1 MGSTFAVLVDSAS
14 FVLVVTAIM
23 IAASI
28 SAPSSNTVNRL
39 TAATRDARFVVVA
52 VWAALAIVSST
63 CAILVVSAP
72 PVLMILGK
80 VSTRTIR
87 APSSNAVHRLTALS
101 LSLSLSVSLSLS
113 TVLPLKKNKKRKK
126 KETVSDIFKEDSRT
140 KRRCVHD
147 QGHRNRDE
155 VEELRSVGLGCF
167 RVHDSNVPEDES

>member
-1 MGSTFAVLVDSAS
+1 MVSKAGAASAGSVKNSPNMLTLPPP
-14 FVLVVTAIM
+14 FVLIE
-23 IAASI
+23 SG
-28 SAPSSNTVNRL
+28 PSQPH
-39 TAATRDARFVVVA
+39 AMA
-52 VWAALAIVSST
+52 V
-63 CAILVVSAP
+63 
-72 PVLMILGK
+72 
-80 VSTRTIR
+80 
-87 APSSNAVHRLTALS
+87 S